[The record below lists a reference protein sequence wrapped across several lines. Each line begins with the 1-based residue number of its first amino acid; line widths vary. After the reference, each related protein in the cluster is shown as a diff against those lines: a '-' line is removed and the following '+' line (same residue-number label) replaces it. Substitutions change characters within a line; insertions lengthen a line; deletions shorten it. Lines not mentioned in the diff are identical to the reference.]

1 MNRFLGILLVL
12 FLALPAL
19 SHADGALLEAEIAGQ
34 LMSAMPWEG
43 ADVEVD
49 DIDLRGFYS
58 KPVDFDRV
66 IVRLS
71 DGMKR
76 VGKISASV
84 SLLSE
89 GREVGR
95 FWTSAQVR
103 LYREAVV
110 ALMPLRRNR
119 EITRGDVRTERVEV
133 KGGANV
139 ATSVDDVL
147 GMRAVRP
154 INPGMVIK
162 MNYLKP
168 KVLVKRGD
176 SVTLRI
182 ENDKLLIKAK
192 AIATENGARGATI
205 TVRSSSGKEI
215 QGKVVGPGTVT
226 VAF

>member
-1 MNRFLGILLVL
+1 M
-12 FLALPAL
+12 LALPAL
-19 SHADGALLEAEIAGQ
+19 SHADAGLLEAEVAGQ
-34 LMSAMPWEG
+34 LKAAMPWEG

-66 IVRLS
+66 VVRLG

-84 SLLSE
+84 ALFT
-89 GREVGR
+89 GPREVGR
-95 FWTSAQVR
+95 FWTSARVK

-110 ALMPLRRNR
+110 ALMPLRRDR
-119 EITRGDVRTERVEV
+119 EITRGDVRVERVEV
-133 KGGANV
+133 RGPTNV
-139 ATSVDDVL
+139 ATSVEDVL

-162 MNYLKP
+162 MSYLRP
-168 KVLVKRGD
+168 KNLVKRGD

-192 AIATENGARGATI
+192 AIATENGSRGATI
-205 TVRSSSGKEI
+205 TVRSASGKEI